1 MSLSLDE
8 NQMTGRPP
16 AAGPRILPPASCSRR
31 RRRFDV
37 HYDAAAA
44 FKATLLKVPWALEP
58 RVLMAAMHTTMI
70 RANMT
75 AYSTAVGPSSRF
87 KKSATK
93 RVSFSMCHVPLF
105 GRKPDDRATPGGGTT
120 YPAARILFP
129 TTTPLRCALRCG
141 GRVQGDI
148 AEGSLGVRTEQTD
161 GRDAHH
167 DDQGQHDGILHRG

>member
-58 RVLMAAMHTTMI
+58 SRLMAAMHTTMI

-75 AYSTAVGPSSRF
+75 AYSTAVGPSSSRRNRPALASHF
-87 KKSATK
+87 PMFRPPFVVK
-93 RVSFSMCHVPLF
+93 
-105 GRKPDDRATPGGGTT
+105 ATPSAVAAPPSSNQTATEKSLDVMRAAGEGTG
-120 YPAARILFP
+120 A
-129 TTTPLRCALRCG
+129 
-141 GRVQGDI
+141 
-148 AEGSLGVRTEQTD
+148 
-161 GRDAHH
+161 
-167 DDQGQHDGILHRG
+167 